1 MTKQFIMDAVERAV
15 KTFAQTLLALWGV
28 DALDL
33 REAAVVDSLWI
44 ALGAVVLSFL
54 TSLLSLK
61 LGSTGTASAT
71 DAVLPNPQVR

>member
-1 MTKQFIMDAVERAV
+1 MTRAFVLDAIERAV

-33 REAAVVDSLWI
+33 REAAVGDSLWI

-61 LGSTGTASAT
+61 LGSSGTASAT
-71 DAVLPNPQVR
+71 DAVVPNPAEV